1 MAEPSAVL
9 AELSTHLLKVHADP
23 TTPLDAELIEQCELF
38 TSTPDYRSQVWKE
51 TQPLFLQM
59 ASLLPDLQQDPS
71 VLIHFII
78 KLAVPYRFEDIKDVN
93 FEAGLDLEATPFHS
107 LILTLLQKAA
117 ASSNDAQ
124 ALANRPLAIS
134 AIVRL
139 WLCTKDTGVATQAA
153 DLLISLLKVSKNEP
167 VSVPGETQLHSY
179 GAGPIWKRL
188 FNDRDIYSLYYQ
200 YTYFLNFTANPLLN
214 KRDKTVSQAR
224 LLEWLPKVG
233 VMDWN
238 TIVSGHG
245 SEAEREVGLSDT
257 EGLLHYAALKMVK
270 TADDVLM
277 HMTLINFFSELITT
291 VKTKPHLT

>member
-23 TTPLDAELIEQCELF
+23 TTPLDAELIAQCELF
-38 TSTPDYRSQVWKE
+38 TSTPEYRKQVWKE

-71 VLIHFII
+71 ALIHFII

-107 LILTLLQKAA
+107 LILTLLEKAA
-117 ASSNDAQ
+117 ASSHDAQ

-245 SEAEREVGLSDT
+245 SEAEREVGLSET

-270 TADDVLM
+270 TADDILM
-277 HMTLINFFSELITT
+277 HMTLINFFSDLITT
-291 VKTKPHLT
+291 VRTKPHLT